1 MSNRVLLRWGRL
13 HAVGMV
19 KWGGSCMWGASAVAN
34 MAAAARGCLE
44 TEVECLGLHVEAAVA
59 EVTVTGGSRRP

>member
-1 MSNRVLLRWGRL
+1 
-13 HAVGMV
+13 MV
-19 KWGGSCMWGASAVAN
+19 KGGGSCMWGVSAVAN

-44 TEVECLGLHVEAAVA
+44 TKVECLGLHVEAAVA

>member
-1 MSNRVLLRWGRL
+1 MLLAWSSGE
-13 HAVGMV
+13 
-19 KWGGSCMWGASAVAN
+19 VA
-34 MAAAARGCLE
+34 ACGGCLE